1 MSCVSNGSV
10 FSQSPLCEADLWEID
25 RILAEQSERLVRTR
39 KGRVWQYIRGDVF
52 LDVQVEEVERVLWDC
67 EEDLLSLGLLPEP
80 GYYRVSFICGLCTDE
95 ADREI
100 GRLIGLVA
108 EAVGGLSL
116 GPRRSH

>member
-1 MSCVSNGSV
+1 MSCVSYGAV
-10 FSQSPLCEADLWEID
+10 FSQAPLCELDLLEID
-25 RILAEQSERLVRTR
+25 RILAEYAERLIRTR
-39 KGRVWQYIRGDVF
+39 KGRVWQYIRGEVH

-67 EEDLLSLGLLPEP
+67 EDDLLSHGLLPEP
-80 GYYRVSFICGLCTDE
+80 GYYRVSFTFSRCTDE

-108 EAVGGLSL
+108 AAVGGLSV